1 MENELTIIKQR
12 ILNQNLRWF
21 KYVPFALVPLNILH
35 VIIFYTNLPESDIIE
50 YEWRM
55 GVIQSHTAMAFVS
68 VMVGFFGYFQEKK
81 KLFDY
86 KTSSFICWALTM
98 IFLLI
103 NVGLSVV
110 DQPVNTGILPYIISS
125 LAISVVLVMPP
136 WHSISIFIIAV
147 VFFQALLPFNQPDM
161 SKLLSISAN
170 SGSLTIVSIFLSI
183 RLWRITKARHQQ
195 LIVIDKQNEK
205 LKETNIQLEK
215 LNATK
220 DKFFSI
226 IAHDLRSPFNNILS
240 LTELIKEDIGDK
252 NYESLDEYAQML
264 SSSSQRS
271 MDLLTN
277 LMTWALA
284 QNGKIDFHG
293 ERLNMREIVLA
304 EMQLLKHNAIQKGIL
319 LDCQIENDFFVF
331 GDRNMLSLVV
341 RNLISNALKFTT
353 KGGKVWISVEKEGE
367 KTIVISVADSG
378 IGMPKN
384 MIEKLFELGATTGR
398 SGTSGEPSTGLG
410 LILVQEFVSRHNG
423 KIEVESSQ
431 GKGSIFKVFL
441 LEMD

>member
-1 MENELTIIKQR
+1 MDNELTIIKQR
-12 ILNQNLRWF
+12 ILHQNLRWF
-21 KYVPFALVPLNILH
+21 KYVPLAIVPLNILH
-35 VIIFYTNLPESDIIE
+35 IIIFYSNLPSSDIIQ

-55 GVIQSHTAMAFVS
+55 GVIQSHAAMAFVS
-68 VMVGFFGYFQEKK
+68 ILVGAFGFIQIKY

-86 KTSSFICWALTM
+86 KKSSLICWFLTLL
-98 IFLLI
+98 FLLV
-103 NVGLSVV
+103 NVALSIV
-110 DQPVNTGILPYIISS
+110 DQPVNTGILPYIISA
-125 LAISVVLVMPP
+125 LAISVILVMPP
-136 WHSISIFIIAV
+136 LSSISLFVVAIII
-147 VFFQALLPFNQPDM
+147 FQAFIPFYQADM
-161 SKLLSISAN
+161 SKVLSISAN

-195 LIVIDKQNEK
+195 LIVIDSQNEK
-205 LKETNIQLEK
+205 LKETNAELEK

-240 LTELIKEDIGDK
+240 LTELIKEDISER
-252 NYESLDEYAQML
+252 NYESLDEYSQML
-264 SSSSQRS
+264 STSSQRS

-284 QNGKIDFHG
+284 QNGKIDFVG
-293 ERLNMREIVLA
+293 EKLNLKEIVYA
-304 EMQLLKHNAIQKGIL
+304 EMQLLKQNAIQKGIQ
-319 LDCQIENDFFVF
+319 LDCRIDQDFDVF

-341 RNLISNALKFTT
+341 RNLISNAIKFTT
-353 KGGKVWISVEKEGE
+353 KGGHVWISIENTDGNV
-367 KTIVISVADSG
+367 VVSVADSG

-384 MIEKLFELGATTGR
+384 MVEKLFELGATTGR

-410 LILVQEFVSRHNG
+410 LILVKEFVNRHKG

-431 GKGSIFKVFL
+431 GKGSIFKVFFP
-441 LEMD
+441 DN